1 VPVEPAFDASQLL
14 KGALDLVVLA
24 VLDREENY
32 GYEIA
37 RRIWAD
43 GLADVREASVYGTLS
58 RLFRSGLLTAR
69 VVASAAGPDRKY
81 YGMSPQGRAYLTDG
95 RQRWAAT
102 RTAIDALLD
111 HAPAEGS
118 P

>member
-1 VPVEPAFDASQLL
+1 VPTEAAFDASQLL

-37 RRIWAD
+37 RRIWSG

-58 RLFRSGLLTAR
+58 RLFRSGMLTAR
-69 VVASAAGPDRKY
+69 VVASDAGPDRKY
-81 YGMSPQGRAYLTDG
+81 YGVSPQGRAYLADG
-95 RQRWAAT
+95 RQRWTTT
-102 RTAIDALLD
+102 RTAIDCLLD
-111 HAPAEGS
+111 PATPEGPS
-118 P
+118 